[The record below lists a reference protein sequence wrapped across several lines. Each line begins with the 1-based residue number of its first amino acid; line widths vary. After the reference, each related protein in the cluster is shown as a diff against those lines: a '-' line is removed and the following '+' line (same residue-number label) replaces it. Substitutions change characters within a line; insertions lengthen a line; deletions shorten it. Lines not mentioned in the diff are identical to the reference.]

1 MKDFQSELEQDK
13 AGASVFAWVGAA
25 VVVWIAAIVWLCV

>member
-13 AGASVFAWVGAA
+13 AGASVFAWVMLAA
-25 VVVWIAAIVWLCV
+25 FFWIMGIVWLCV